1 MNNHRFEAQ
10 DLLGKRLA
18 EHLSEANQSL
28 GYDITERLRAARTRA
43 LAARKISPFEWQ
55 SIAEIQ
61 VQNGFFRFKPN
72 PKMHGIYQSLVSLLP
87 LVCLLAGLVFLHE
100 FHNDQSALELAEVDA
115 ALLID
120 DLPPQAYADPAF
132 AHFLKINLNISE

>member
-18 EHLSEANQSL
+18 AHLNEANQSL

-43 LAARKISPFEWQ
+43 LAVRKISQLEWQ
-55 SIAEIQ
+55 TITDVQ
-61 VQNGFFRFKPN
+61 MQNGLLSLKPGH
-72 PKMHGIYQSLVSLLP
+72 KFHGFHQSLVSVLP
-87 LVCLLAGLVFLHE
+87 LVCLLAGLVFLYE

-132 AHFLKINLNISE
+132 AHFLKNNPNISE